1 MNSKNFDENDE
12 IIENQI
18 CVRMHKE
25 LSFNG
30 VKTSILKS
38 GIQKYLRRNNLEKGI
53 WCLVELDL
61 FQIAEVNEIFAK
73 KISLKENL
81 SVKLIQMNAQK
92 IRTNM
97 INRLVAMMSEEISIC
112 NWCLP
117 IKIKELYVNWMKTRK
132 TPESRKYLIALYKF
146 LINSEKLR
154 LISDYKT
161 VFNLPPYYIDFE
173 KQSSIHKE
181 LLQKHSSKPTIN
193 DKISIENVLT
203 NLSKKLENGN
213 DEAFFWLS
221 KLLSNENKTHIK
233 AIWELVFKHSQNKKV
248 CEALQFFFY
257 KMTHKEKW
265 IYLYHAVLL
274 ILNKNKIDWTDDIE
288 KKEIV
293 PKEEEIRKYYD
304 FNIARNKI
312 EIDDFILDI
321 HTGLKIKNGL
331 FKFASEGALIIDENK
346 QFLNEEY
353 RKMYIDFKLM
363 IDALH
368 SNNEKRVAKR
378 KHDSSNNC
386 DQTSKTIKL
395 DVDKIIVSFGYCL
408 TQIDIEEE
416 SRIEK
421 LPRGQK
427 RTAKYKKSVFIDK
440 FVTFKG
446 PYDFNDQKL
455 LNNLKN
461 AKAILLLE
469 DFLGLDFST
478 IQDWKRILK
487 TNTNQYYLESENV
500 GKILDNYNCETI
512 TSKIET
518 NVLIIKRNTFVK
530 RVSELEKEVEKMGH
544 LECIACLQHLY
555 FRYLLAIGDSGTH
568 NILLKEDKSESLV
581 IGIDLEERNARNVKK
596 SDDKMKKLFKNCS
609 SLQKKIYEPYLKNIK
624 VFENKLSNE
633 QQLKLGEININADE
647 INKRIFYWN

>member
-12 IIENQI
+12 LFQNLI
-18 CVRMHKE
+18 CVKMHKE

-61 FQIAEVNEIFAK
+61 FQIVEANENFAK
-73 KISLKENL
+73 KCSQKENL
-81 SVKLIQMNAQK
+81 SVRLIQLNAQK

-97 INRLVAMMSEEISIC
+97 INRLIAIMSEEISIC

-117 IKIKELYVNWMKTRK
+117 IKIKELYENWMKTRK
-132 TPESRKYLIALYKF
+132 TLESRKYLIALYKL

-161 VFNLPPYYIDFE
+161 VFNLPPYYINFK
-173 KQSSIHKE
+173 KQSSMHKE
-181 LLQKHSSKPTIN
+181 LLQKHCSKLTIN
-193 DKISIENVLT
+193 HKATIENALT
-203 NLSKKLENGN
+203 NLSKMLEDCK

-221 KLLSNENKTHIK
+221 KLIANENKIHIK
-233 AIWELVFKHSQNKKV
+233 AIWEIVFKHSQNKKV
-248 CEALQFFFY
+248 CEALHYFFY

-265 IYLYHAVLL
+265 IYLYQAVLL
-274 ILNKNKIDWTDDIE
+274 ILYKNRIDWTDDID

-293 PKEEEIRKYYD
+293 PNKEEIQAYYD

-321 HTGLKIKNGL
+321 HTGIKIKNGL

-368 SNNEKRVAKR
+368 SNNEQRVAKR
-378 KHDSSNNC
+378 KNDSSNKC
-386 DQTSKTIKL
+386 DQTSKAIKL
-395 DVDKIIVSFGYCL
+395 DIDKIIISFGYCL
-408 TQIDIEEE
+408 TDIDIEEE

-446 PYDFNDQKL
+446 PYDSNDQKL

-461 AKAILLLE
+461 AKAILLLG
-469 DFLGLDFST
+469 DFLELDFST
-478 IQDWKRILK
+478 I
-487 TNTNQYYLESENV
+487 
-500 GKILDNYNCETI
+500 GKGY
-512 TSKIET
+512 
-518 NVLIIKRNTFVK
+518 
-530 RVSELEKEVEKMGH
+530 
-544 LECIACLQHLY
+544 
-555 FRYLLAIGDSGTH
+555 
-568 NILLKEDKSESLV
+568 
-581 IGIDLEERNARNVKK
+581 
-596 SDDKMKKLFKNCS
+596 
-609 SLQKKIYEPYLKNIK
+609 
-624 VFENKLSNE
+624 
-633 QQLKLGEININADE
+633 
-647 INKRIFYWN
+647 